1 MRSVLISPA
10 AAWQEVKGV
19 CYYESDLPF
28 PAWSEAPG
36 LLKFP
41 SGDQCPYRV
50 ERTAQCRGEDES

>member
-19 CYYESDLPF
+19 CNYESYLPF
-28 PAWSEAPG
+28 PAWSKAHG

-41 SGDQCPYRV
+41 SGDQCLV